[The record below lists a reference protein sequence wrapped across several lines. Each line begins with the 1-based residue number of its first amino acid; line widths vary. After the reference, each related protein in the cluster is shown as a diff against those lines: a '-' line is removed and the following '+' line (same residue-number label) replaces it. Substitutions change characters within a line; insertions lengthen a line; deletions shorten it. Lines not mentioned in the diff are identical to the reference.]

1 MISGIEALENATAFA
16 SSRERFARKQE
27 SMGRIHSANLTRI
40 NTFYNLYGN
49 FRLPITLVFDVISS
63 VNRLYVESGGI
74 NEQEC

>member
-40 NTFYNLYGN
+40 NTSYKLYDDFG
-49 FRLPITLVFDVISS
+49 LPISLVFAVISS
-63 VNRLYVESGGI
+63 VNHFYAQPGGT